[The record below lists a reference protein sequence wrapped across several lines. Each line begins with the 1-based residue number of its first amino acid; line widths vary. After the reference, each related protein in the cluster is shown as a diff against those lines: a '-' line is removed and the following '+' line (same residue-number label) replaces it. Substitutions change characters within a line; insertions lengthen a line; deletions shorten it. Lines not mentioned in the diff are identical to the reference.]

1 MPAAR
6 PLAAV
11 AAALLLAG
19 LAGAGPS
26 SAVATSPAT
35 PATSSSAT
43 AAATSTDPDHD
54 GLPSAFETTWSRTSP
69 SRADTDGDGVKDGL
83 EDPDHDGLTNR
94 QEYIAKTNPR
104 RADSDADGTKDPSED
119 PDHDR
124 LPNWFEFRAGTHPL
138 RVDTDRDGTP
148 DGAED
153 ADRDG
158 LSNRRE
164 YLAGTNP
171 RAADTDGDGAGDAA
185 EIKVGSDPRDPA
197 STPATLTA
205 PTLPDAPG
213 CPVFPATNAWNH
225 RIDRWP
231 VRGDSATL
239 VGSIGATLK
248 LHPDFGSYLGYGIPY
263 NVVDSGQAAV
273 RVAFEYVDESDDV
286 PYPIPAA
293 PRMESGSDRHILIV
307 DRDACRLY
315 ELYAASRAADGSWS
329 AGSGAT
335 WDLRSNALRPAGWT
349 SADAA
354 GLAIL
359 PGLVRYDEV
368 AAGEIR
374 HAIRF
379 TAPVTRRAYVYP
391 ARHYASSS
399 TSAALPPMGLRVR
412 LKASYDVSRLPPQ
425 ARVIAVAMQRYGL
438 VLADNG
444 SSWFFQGVSDARF
457 DDDQLNALKAIPGSA
472 FEAVDTSGLVNGP

>member
-1 MPAAR
+1 MRRAGRQTGRMPAAR

-11 AAALLLAG
+11 VAALLLAG
-19 LAGAGPS
+19 LAGA
-26 SAVATSPAT
+26 ASPAA
-35 PATSSSAT
+35 AT
-43 AAATSTDPDHD
+43 TSTDPDHD

-69 SRADTDGDGVKDGL
+69 SRADSDGDGVKDGL

-104 RADSDADGTKDPSED
+104 RADSDGDGTRDPSED

-124 LPNWFEFRAGTHPL
+124 LPNWFEPRAGTHPL
-138 RVDTDRDGTP
+138 RVDTDRDGTQ
-148 DGAED
+148 DWAED

-171 RAADTDGDGAGDAA
+171 QAVDTDGDGAADAA

-205 PTLPDAPG
+205 PTLPGAPD

-239 VGSIGATLK
+239 VGSIGASLK
-248 LHPDFGSYLGYGIPY
+248 LHPDFGSFAGYGIPY
-263 NVVDSGQAAV
+263 NVVDAGQAGV
-273 RVAFEYVDESDDV
+273 RVAFEYADESDDV
-286 PYPIPAA
+286 LYPIPAA
-293 PRMESGSDRHILIV
+293 PKMESGSDRHILIV

-315 ELYAASRAADGSWS
+315 ELYAASKAANGSWS

-368 AAGEIR
+368 ASGEIR

-412 LKASYDVSRLPPQ
+412 LKASYDVSKLPPQ

-438 VLADNG
+438 ILADNG
-444 SSWFFQGVSDARF
+444 SAWFFQGASDARF

>member
-1 MPAAR
+1 MPVRHALAVVVAAFLIAAAAGTVGA
-6 PLAAV
+6 PPASAAV
-11 AAALLLAG
+11 
-19 LAGAGPS
+19 S
-26 SAVATSPAT
+26 R
-35 PATSSSAT
+35 
-43 AAATSTDPDHD
+43 DPDHD
-54 GLPSAFETTWSRTSP
+54 GLTTAFETTWSHTNPR
-69 SRADTDGDGVKDGL
+69 RADSDGDGLSDAL
-83 EDPDHDGLTNR
+83 EDPDHDGLTNHE
-94 QEYIAKTNPR
+94 EYVAHTNPR
-104 RADSDADGTKDPSED
+104 RADTDRDGLKDRFED

-138 RVDTDRDGTP
+138 RADSDRDGIP
-148 DGAED
+148 DGSED
-153 ADRDG
+153 RDHDG

-164 YLAGTNP
+164 YLAHTDP
-171 RAADTDGDGAGDAA
+171 RRTDTDRDGFTDSA
-185 EIKVGSDPRDPA
+185 EIAAGSNPLDPA

-205 PTLPDAPG
+205 PALADAPG

-225 RIDRWP
+225 RIDGLP

-239 VGSIGATLK
+239 VGSIGSGAK

-263 NVVDSGQAAV
+263 NVVGAGQAAV
-273 RVAFEYVDESDDV
+273 RVAFEYADESDDV
-286 PYPIPAA
+286 PYPIPDSPAI
-293 PRMESGSDRHILIV
+293 EEGSDRHLLIV

-315 ELYAASRAADGSWS
+315 ELYAVDQAADGSWS

-354 GLAIL
+354 GLPIL

-379 TAPVTRRAYVYP
+379 TAPSTRAAYLYP
-391 ARHYASSS
+391 ARHFASSS
-399 TSAALPPMGLRVR
+399 SDAALPPMGLRVR
-412 LKASYDVSRLPPQ
+412 LKASFDVSTLPAQ
-425 ARVIAVAMQRYGL
+425 ARVIAVAMQRYGMI
-438 VLADNG
+438 LADNG
-444 SSWFFQGVSDARF
+444 SAWYFQGASDARW

-472 FEAVDTSGLVNGP
+472 FEVVDTSGLVSGP